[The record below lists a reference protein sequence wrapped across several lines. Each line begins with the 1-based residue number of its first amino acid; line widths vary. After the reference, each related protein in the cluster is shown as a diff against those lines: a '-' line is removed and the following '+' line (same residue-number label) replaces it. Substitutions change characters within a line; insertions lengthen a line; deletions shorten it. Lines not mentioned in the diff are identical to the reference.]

1 MQWRYSPLMAFS
13 GASPEAAKAGPERG
27 LASVPDSGGRGDAA
41 QLRKLVGMCSHLSA
55 LAAHSTDLIPI
66 VEVLASSTCSEVTV
80 VNRAL
85 QPLASAGPTPAHEGA
100 RASARQSDHDVS
112 GQLIVQAA
120 ESQLRAVLAT
130 SARTRRV
137 LAVPSTQRRGQSVIV
152 APVFVGEE
160 VVAHMLAARSQGPDL
175 PEDMWLLATEHAAM
189 LCGIVLGRDL
199 VASAAAGRARQQLVD
214 GLILSRDPADPELD
228 RWARHLGLDFT
239 REHYV
244 IVLGVPESALGAAPS
259 AAESVLARRAPD
271 AVAAARRDEIVGI
284 VPVAPGSRSPAEQ
297 GRALA
302 LACVTGEGER
312 ARVTGAGIG
321 NPCPSAA
328 GIARSYAEA
337 RHALAAGSRM
347 GKEGAVAAYA
357 DLGIHRLLL
366 RVPNVSDLWSFAE
379 EVLGPLSEED
389 STTGIN
395 YIQTLSVYF
404 DENGSLRRA
413 AERLHLHPNTVTYR
427 LRRIEELTGLSL
439 SVHRDRLMAEI
450 AAEIFTGLE
459 GRQ

>member
-1 MQWRYSPLMAFS
+1 MPGRTPGIA
-13 GASPEAAKAGPERG
+13 AGPDPG
-27 LASVPDSGGRGDAA
+27 ARGDAA
-41 QLRKLVGMCSHLSA
+41 QLRKLVAMCSHLSA
-55 LAAHSTDLIPI
+55 LAAHSTDLTPI
-66 VEVLASSTCSEVTV
+66 VEVLASSTGSEVAV
-80 VNRAL
+80 VNRGLRA
-85 QPLASAGPTPAHEGA
+85 LASATPAGGREAAGRLA
-100 RASARQSDHDVS
+100 LR
-112 GQLIVQAA
+112 AA

-130 SARTRRV
+130 AARTRRA
-137 LAVPSTQRRGQSVIV
+137 LAMPGTERRGQSVLV
-152 APVFVGEE
+152 APISVGQE
-160 VVAHMLAARSQGPDL
+160 VVAHLLASRCQGPEL

-228 RWARHLGLDFT
+228 RWGRHLGLDFS

-244 IVLGVPESALGAAPS
+244 IVLGVPESSLGAAPS
-259 AAESVLARRAPD
+259 AAETVLERRAPA
-271 AVAAARRDEIVGI
+271 AVVAARRDEIVGI

-302 LACVTGEGER
+302 LACVSGEGDR
-312 ARVTGAGIG
+312 ARVSGAGIG

-337 RHALAAGSRM
+337 RHALAAGRRM
-347 GKEGAVAAYA
+347 GKEGAVAAYS

-366 RVPNVSDLWSFAE
+366 RVPNVGDLWAFAE
-379 EVLGPLSEED
+379 EVLGALSEED
-389 STTGIN
+389 TSTGIN
-395 YIQTLSVYF
+395 YVQTLSVYF
-404 DENGSLRRA
+404 EENGSLRRA
-413 AERLHLHPNTVTYR
+413 AGRLHLHPNTVTYR

-450 AAEIFTGLE
+450 ATEIFTGLE
-459 GRQ
+459 GR